1 MLRLF
6 ILHLLIKDSLVV
18 APNVKLCK
26 VIDKVMS
33 RTLEWIA
40 RANWYGCLNR
50 LLRLVILMLQLTITA
65 YSEIWQAAST
75 VVSISSLRIPYICKV
90 IDKVMSRTLE
100 WIARANW
107 YGCLNRLLRLVILML
122 QLTITAYSE
131 IWQAASTVVSISS
144 LRIPYICE
152 HNSQRG

>member
-40 RANWYGCLNR
+40 RDRPIDMGVWTGC
-50 LLRLVILMLQLTITA
+50 
-65 YSEIWQAAST
+65 
-75 VVSISSLRIPYICKV
+75 
-90 IDKVMSRTLE
+90 
-100 WIARANW
+100 
-107 YGCLNRLLRLVILML
+107 
-122 QLTITAYSE
+122 
-131 IWQAASTVVSISS
+131 
-144 LRIPYICE
+144 
-152 HNSQRG
+152 